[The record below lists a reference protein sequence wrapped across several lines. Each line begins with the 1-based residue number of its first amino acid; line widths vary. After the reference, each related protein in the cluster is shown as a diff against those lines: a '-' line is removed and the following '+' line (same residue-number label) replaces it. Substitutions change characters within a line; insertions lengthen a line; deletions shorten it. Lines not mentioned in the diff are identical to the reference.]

1 MFIWASYWGFPCT
14 KTYFSISV
22 KFGKVLLKI
31 DLNNIK
37 NSVYTEL
44 KVKKRKL
51 NCDLFSNKK
60 VLFFQDTCYGAKT
73 ILGKIYAVR

>member
-1 MFIWASYWGFPCT
+1 M
-14 KTYFSISV
+14 SV
-22 KFGKVLLKI
+22 KFGKILLKI
-31 DLNNIK
+31 DLNNNK
-37 NSVYTEL
+37 KSVDTEL
-44 KVKKRKL
+44 KVKKR